1 MQQKD
6 DPTVISAIGMRGRQV
21 RNQEGDGLGAI
32 EDLAIDLDTA
42 RVAYVVVSVG
52 GFLGIGDHL
61 IAVPLQAFT
70 LDVDSLE
77 FILDADRTMLE
88 NAPHLEGP
96 DTEPIGD
103 RAWRD
108 RVYAHFGLTDDWQT

>member
-1 MQQKD
+1 MQHD
-6 DPTVISAIGMRGRQV
+6 EPTVISAVGMRGRQV
-21 RNQEGDGLGAI
+21 RNPEGEGLGAI
-32 EDLAIDLDTA
+32 DDLAVDLDTA

-70 LDVDSLE
+70 LDVDTLE
-77 FILDADRTMLE
+77 LILDADRNILE
-88 NAPHLEGP
+88 NAPHLEEPDAGP
-96 DTEPIGD
+96 ISD

-108 RVYAHFGLTDDWQT
+108 RVYAHFGMTDDWQT